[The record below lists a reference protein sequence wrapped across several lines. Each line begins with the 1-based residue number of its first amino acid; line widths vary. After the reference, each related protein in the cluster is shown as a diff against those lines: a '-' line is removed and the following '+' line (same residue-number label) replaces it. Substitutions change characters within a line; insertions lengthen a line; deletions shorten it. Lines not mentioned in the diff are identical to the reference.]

1 MDGQQVRVLVVDD
14 DALIRKAVRLTCE
27 SEGYAVQEAD
37 RGTDVL
43 ERIENFHPDIILLD
57 LMLPDLSGFDVCREI
72 RRAGHR
78 MPVVILSAKNEE
90 IDVVLGLEIG
100 ADDYINK
107 PFRPRELLARIA
119 AHLRKAKETR
129 SEARPEDGRLI
140 FRDLVIDTSER
151 RVMRSDQDVILTHT
165 EFDLLAYLA
174 TNAGKVL
181 SRERIL
187 SSVWGYEHPIE
198 TRVIDVHV
206 RNLRRKIEPDPAQP
220 RYILAVPGI
229 GYRFAAI
236 KP

>member
-1 MDGQQVRVLVVDD
+1 VDGQQVRVLVVDD

-129 SEARPEDGRLI
+129 SDVRPEDGRLI

-151 RVMRSDQDVILTHT
+151 RVLRSDQDVILTHT